1 MTTPSHPPI
10 STIAPGS
17 SFRQYTLLEQIGVG
31 GQGVVWSALDQ
42 GQNRICAIKFNEIPE
57 SAEGQAD
64 DIRTEHQLEQLVKFH
79 HPHIVPFNE
88 FGFEGRVRF
97 SVSPYIA
104 GGTLSQKIKAE
115 PQSIEKTLHCGMEIA
130 SALDFLHS
138 QGVIHRDLKSSNI
151 LLDLANRSY
160 LADFGLARVIS
171 TSTLAFH
178 TGHGTPPYAPPEQN
192 RLTAITPRSDVY
204 SFGILLYEMFT
215 GQLPW
220 NGKKQLGMEQLHSN
234 EELPDPRVIN
244 IDLPP
249 RLVDVLRRV
258 TSADPERR
266 PRSAGEVMKMIYYIF
281 NIPYKGLDDEDKY
294 DEQAARRNDVAELLG
309 HGLSQWEST
318 DGIYNVGLTR
328 FALINLE
335 RENIGTDA
343 FNSFLLSQALTYGYK
358 DDHWW
363 SAVSDP
369 RARLWVSSILLRK
382 GNDAIAER
390 VVGHLVGDMEILAFS
405 DKLPEDIS
413 ESLLEIGAKTYN
425 MVLRRQILDGIRE
438 LTQPG
443 KRWSDKALSLSISQ
457 IEHLGELA
465 LEDSDAGD
473 AAAAL
478 IGHLRAIPAV
488 QVVLNHHDDR
498 RIAALLLIQR
508 VAESLPANVQG
519 NIRFRVSLEWIL
531 QRLIQQPVSL
541 IGAYMTAFL
550 GAALGVGMQVYQ
562 TYNLPDF
569 LDIARFTTSLEQGLI
584 VGAVFGLGVFLIRV
598 VAERFRTADI
608 LLRVVF
614 GTIFGGLGMNIAL
627 LVFHV

>member
-1 MTTPSHPPI
+1 
-10 STIAPGS
+10 
-17 SFRQYTLLEQIGVG
+17 
-31 GQGVVWSALDQ
+31 
-42 GQNRICAIKFNEIPE
+42 
-57 SAEGQAD
+57 
-64 DIRTEHQLEQLVKFH
+64 
-79 HPHIVPFNE
+79 
-88 FGFEGRVRF
+88 
-97 SVSPYIA
+97 
-104 GGTLSQKIKAE
+104 
-115 PQSIEKTLHCGMEIA
+115 
-130 SALDFLHS
+130 
-138 QGVIHRDLKSSNI
+138 
-151 LLDLANRSY
+151 
-160 LADFGLARVIS
+160 
-171 TSTLAFH
+171 
-178 TGHGTPPYAPPEQN
+178 
-192 RLTAITPRSDVY
+192 
-204 SFGILLYEMFT
+204 
-215 GQLPW
+215 
-220 NGKKQLGMEQLHSN
+220 
-234 EELPDPRVIN
+234 
-244 IDLPP
+244 
-249 RLVDVLRRV
+249 
-258 TSADPERR
+258 
-266 PRSAGEVMKMIYYIF
+266 
-281 NIPYKGLDDEDKY
+281 
-294 DEQAARRNDVAELLG
+294 
-309 HGLSQWEST
+309 
-318 DGIYNVGLTR
+318 
-328 FALINLE
+328 INLE

-627 LVFHV
+627 LVFHVLFLNTPPRGLLITGGCMIIALAFVTGSLTHSYLFKVLLSSVSILAAITGTWWIHVNNAGSPMELAPLFRYDYAWSLTRVSFTALLVALPIGILGNMVNLAVVDE